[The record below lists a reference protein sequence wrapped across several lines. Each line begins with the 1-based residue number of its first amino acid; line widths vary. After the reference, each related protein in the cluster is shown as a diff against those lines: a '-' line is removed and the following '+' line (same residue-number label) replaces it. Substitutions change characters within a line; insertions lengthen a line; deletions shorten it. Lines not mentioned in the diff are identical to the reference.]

1 MINEKWLL
9 LKIRWL
15 EGVQAYVDQ
24 MTLAQGG
31 CRRCRAGTQRLNDIL
46 TRHFDMKMRGFQ
58 GLNNSRSKWLERGR
72 REYGAEMTLSQGGW
86 MGWQASIRGINDT
99 R

>member
-31 CRRCRAGTQRLNDIL
+31 C
-46 TRHFDMKMRGFQ
+46 
-58 GLNNSRSKWLERGR
+58 LNNTRSKWLERGR

-86 MGWQASIRGINDT
+86 MCWQASIRGINDT